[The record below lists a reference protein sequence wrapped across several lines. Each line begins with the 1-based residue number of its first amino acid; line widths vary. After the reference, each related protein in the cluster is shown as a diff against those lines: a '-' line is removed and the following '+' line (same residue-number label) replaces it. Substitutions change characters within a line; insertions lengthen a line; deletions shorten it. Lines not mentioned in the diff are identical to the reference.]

1 MAIQT
6 SKSVFDQIREDIET
20 DLLILKMS
28 GQNTDFDYYDDTTV
42 DYEYSSEAYD

>member
-1 MAIQT
+1 MQLQT
-6 SKSVFDQIREDIET
+6 TKSVFDQIREDIET

-28 GQNTDFDYYDDTTV
+28 GHNVDHDYYDDTSV